1 MLLILTNIISHAH
14 AFMHAYICGHTLLTP
29 HYLYQCEALTGRVHK
44 ILTWRWREPPQVED
58 ELDHVTPHSPSKK
71 QPIISERKQREYFV
85 KWHEMSYW
93 HCEWITEL
101 QVANKFTILSFIDPI
116 YDNYI
121 ISNFIKYFY

>member
-1 MLLILTNIISHAH
+1 M
-14 AFMHAYICGHTLLTP
+14 
-29 HYLYQCEALTGRVHK
+29 
-44 ILTWRWREPPQVED
+44 ED

-101 QVANKFTILSFIDPI
+101 QVAPI

-121 ISNFIKYFY
+121 ISNFMKYFLNLFNIIYRVLYK